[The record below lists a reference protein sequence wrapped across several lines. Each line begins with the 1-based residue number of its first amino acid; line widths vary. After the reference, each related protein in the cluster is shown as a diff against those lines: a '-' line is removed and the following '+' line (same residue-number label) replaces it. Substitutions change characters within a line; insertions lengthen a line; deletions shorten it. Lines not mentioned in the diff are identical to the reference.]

1 MPARPTSNI
10 WLALGASLAVSGG
23 FAIVVS
29 LLERGPFLWVGV
41 GLVAAGSLALRKGL
55 NLAQAETGKQ
65 SDRPTSPSAAASVER
80 ELRLPPPRSVVMTAR
95 GKAVVVIW
103 MATLTLFATLAYEH
117 FGRLP
122 PPEANDRLQS
132 EGLEAVATIH
142 SREVRTL
149 TEDRQLHFV
158 GYSFS
163 TRSGTPTRINR
174 SVPPRVFARLAEGD
188 TTKVVYFPNRPEL
201 HYLPD
206 LTSPVHT
213 RLVLFAGALL
223 LVAAG
228 FAESQRRL
236 HRRLVRSGQPVAGQ
250 TADVRRRGG
259 VRSFRVNY
267 EAAGQRHSLRARER
281 NPDLRNGQ
289 AATVLYDPSSA
300 NRGVI
305 YRLALYR
312 IRSRA

>member
-29 LLERGPFLWVGV
+29 LLDRGPFLWVGV

-55 NLAQAETGKQ
+55 NLAQARTEEPSGRRA
-65 SDRPTSPSAAASVER
+65 RPATAASVES
-80 ELRLPPPRSVVMTAR
+80 ELRLPPPRSVAMTAR

-103 MATLTLFATLAYEH
+103 TATLTLFATLAYEH
-117 FGRLP
+117 SGLLP
-122 PPEANDRLQS
+122 PPEAKNRLQS
-132 EGLEAVATIH
+132 EGLEAVAAIH

-149 TEDRQLHFV
+149 ADGRQLHFV
-158 GYSFS
+158 GYRFS
-163 TRSGTPTRINR
+163 TRSGTPMRINR
-174 SVPPRVFARLAEGD
+174 SVPPRVFSRLAEGD
-188 TTKVVYFPNRPEL
+188 TTTVVYFPNRPEI

-206 LTSPVHT
+206 LTSPVQT
-213 RLVLFAGALL
+213 RLVLFAGGLL
-223 LVAAG
+223 LAAAG
-228 FAESQRRL
+228 FAEAQRRL
-236 HRRLVRSGQPVAGQ
+236 HRRLVRSGQPVTGH

-267 EAAGQRHSLRARER
+267 EVAGQRRSLRARER

-300 NRGVI
+300 SKGVI

-312 IRSRA
+312 ARSRA